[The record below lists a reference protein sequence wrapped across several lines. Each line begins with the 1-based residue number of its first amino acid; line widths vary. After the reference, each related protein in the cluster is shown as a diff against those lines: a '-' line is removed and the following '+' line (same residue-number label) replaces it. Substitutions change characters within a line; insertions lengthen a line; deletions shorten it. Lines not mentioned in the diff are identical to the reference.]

1 MNIKNIKILSLVL
14 LVALIGCKRSS
25 NLLPKA
31 DINYLE
37 EYHCWPYDVT
47 VYSTE
52 NVRIDSLFYTY
63 PLQSY
68 FGSNPK
74 YQVSTWAKYAEID
87 STIWLG
93 MNKVLEQCDNKELY
107 EQVINGEDIY
117 YAGSYQYLK
126 NKQGE
131 ERRRYESI
139 LFLNIEK
146 NKLHLFKD
154 INKVY

>member
-1 MNIKNIKILSLVL
+1 MINIRILIL
-14 LVALIGCKRSS
+14 LLIVTLIGCNNGS
-25 NLLPKA
+25 NFLPEA
-31 DINYLE
+31 DITYLE

-47 VYSTE
+47 VYSVD
-52 NVRIDSLFYTY
+52 NVKIDSLFYTY

-74 YQVSTWAKYAEID
+74 YQVSTWIKYADFD
-87 STIWLG
+87 STIWSG
-93 MNKVLEQCDNKELY
+93 MNKVLEQCDDNHELY
-107 EQVINGEDIY
+107 KQVIKGEDVY

-131 ERRRYESI
+131 EKRRYETI
-139 LFLNIEK
+139 LFLDVKE